1 VHVLGRI
8 RHRSDSRTIL
18 VLVHGLGGDSESYY
32 MLAAAAWAERRGLA
46 CLRMSMRGAAGDG
59 GDLYHAG
66 LYTDVHGAVG
76 SSELDRY
83 EHVVIFGYSLGGHI
97 CLRYATSG
105 SLDPRVRA
113 IAAVCAPLDLDG
125 AVTAI
130 DRPERWVYRVNIL
143 AALKNMYRA
152 TAARRPMPLPVR
164 DALRIGSMREW
175 DTRIMTRR
183 FGYASAEAYYATE
196 SAAPRLRDVAVPT
209 LLIAAEADPVVPVDT
224 IRPALESPHVS
235 PLLEVK
241 WLPKGGHVGFP
252 SELSLGFGP
261 VPGLES
267 QVLHWL
273 QRH

>member
-8 RHRSDSRTIL
+8 RHRSDSRTI
-18 VLVHGLGGDSESYY
+18 VVIVHGLGGYSESYY
-32 MLAAAAWAERRGLA
+32 VLAAAAWAERMGFA
-46 CLRMSMRGAAGDG
+46 SLRMSMRGAAGDG
-59 GDLYHAG
+59 GDIYHAG
-66 LYTDVHGAVG
+66 LYTDVHDAVC

-83 EHVVIFGYSLGGHI
+83 ERVVILGYSLGGHI

-113 IAAVCAPLDLDG
+113 VAVVCPPLDLDR

-130 DRPERWVYRVNIL
+130 DRPRSCVYRMNIL
-143 AALKNMYRA
+143 AALKAMYRA

-164 DALRIGSMREW
+164 DALRISTMREW

-183 FGYASAEAYYATE
+183 FGFASAEAYYANE
-196 SAAPRLRDVAVPT
+196 SAAPHLRNVAVPT
-209 LLIAAEADPVVPVDT
+209 LLIASEADPVVPIDT
-224 IRPALESPHVS
+224 VRPALEPPYRS

-267 QVLHWL
+267 QIMHWL